1 LWVFAAGGLALSG
14 HVRARSMGR
23 STPLI
28 VRIAAAAGCVVL
40 ALTPIAVV
48 RSQRDLTQSLGA
60 LRARDCPAAVDAA
73 LASTQAMASRPE
85 PLELLSY
92 CNVRSGRNKLG
103 LRTIAAAVRRD
114 PGNWEFRYAQALVRA
129 AAGVD
134 PRSAAQAALRRN
146 PRNRYA
152 QDAVRRFRPSNRKRW
167 RRLAL
172 AAPVNI
178 APD

>member
-1 LWVFAAGGLALSG
+1 
-14 HVRARSMGR
+14 
-23 STPLI
+23 
-28 VRIAAAAGCVVL
+28 
-40 ALTPIAVV
+40 
-48 RSQRDLTQSLGA
+48 
-60 LRARDCPAAVDAA
+60 
-73 LASTQAMASRPE
+73 
-85 PLELLSY
+85 LELLSY

-167 RRLAL
+167 RQLAL